1 MLLFSMLAEVT
12 LTKQEGGGGAGGGAG
27 LESEG
32 PGRTEPRF
40 QVPKVIRGRG
50 LRFQSSQRDR
60 KGHLAQVV
68 TAPELGYPQLS
79 DRGHPKASPPSSMV
93 GNP

>member
-1 MLLFSMLAEVT
+1 MLDSSL
-12 LTKQEGGGGAGGGAG
+12 
-27 LESEG
+27 EG
-32 PGRTEPRF
+32 PERTESRF

-60 KGHLAQVV
+60 KGQLAQVV
-68 TAPELGYPQLS
+68 SAPELGYPQLS
-79 DRGHPKASPPSSMV
+79 DRGHPKASPLSFMV